1 MNPSIITDL
10 VKEIDDKAGYSFPVY
25 LPDNLEWEKMFAE
38 AIVNK
43 CAAIA
48 CQHCQWHGHTAAKA
62 MKEHFGME
70 KEK

>member
-10 VKEIDDKAGYSFPVY
+10 VKEIDDKVGYSFPVY
-25 LPDNLEWEKMFAE
+25 LPDDLEWENAFAE

-70 KEK
+70 EEK